1 MVDQEPEEQDN
12 GGVALSTEKVDD
24 ATSPAEQDS
33 PTFGES
39 LGKVDDGVEVV
50 DAVYH
55 RGDVAVVT
63 IPKDH
68 FTLNHPT
75 TIIRYRRSNN
85 AARIIED
92 SDKQYILE
100 EADGRDGQHHVS
112 IRQLHDT
119 SEGVRF
125 LRATYALATA
135 FWTGFL
141 FVFCVQ
147 IMLFVFLDLAIQFGI
162 TTGDD
167 VQWLA
172 GLGVVFSLLPFIH
185 GLASALVIA
194 GVYVMVRFV
203 CHDSSILVCRT
214 FTKSSH
220 FILFAVLKRTR
231 HEDTL

>member
-1 MVDQEPEEQDN
+1 MADDKEVHFNIPDDVPAEE
-12 GGVALSTEKVDD
+12 
-24 ATSPAEQDS
+24 SPADEGHASEGGGDAAI
-33 PTFGES
+33 
-39 LGKVDDGVEVV
+39 EVV
-50 DAVYH
+50 NASIFSQRDAVPT
-55 RGDVAVVT
+55 VT
-63 IPKDH
+63 LPKDH
-68 FTLNHPT
+68 FTLSNPT
-75 TIIRYRRSNN
+75 TIIRYRRSSQ

-100 EADGRDGQHHVS
+100 EADNLDGEHEIS
-112 IRQLHDT
+112 IRQIHDT

-125 LRATYALATA
+125 LRGLYALATA

-203 CHDSSILVCRT
+203 CHYSSILVCRT

-220 FILFAVLKRTR
+220 FILFAVLIRTR